1 MSPRLEESVLA
12 TVGGIAPGE
21 VMTYGEVAEVAGF
34 PGRARAVGRILAET
48 EADVPWWR
56 VVGAGD
62 RIVSPDP
69 GTQATRLR
77 QEGHRIVGDRIRPL
91 DRPH

>member
-1 MSPRLEESVLA
+1 MSPRLEEAVLD
-12 TVGGIAPGE
+12 TVAGIAPGD

-48 EADVPWWR
+48 EAAVPWWR

-69 GTQATRLR
+69 GTQARRLR
-77 QEGHRIVGDRIRPL
+77 QEGHRIVGDRIRPP